1 MANLGRCR
9 SCQFHQQR
17 SLSTVSMHTCN
28 PLQLSSL
35 MHHNCFLLQHTHTHN
50 SDVWLV
56 VCVVVVCL
64 FLSGHNKDEA
74 RHHPYPVLYC
84 NDGQNMFGDCATLS
98 GNSWRVA
105 HTAAELIQSGKL
117 PPFMVVGLDHAGP
130 LRSLE
135 YTPYTPGT
143 GPGAFRCEQQG
154 RARLPHSSRLPA
166 LGRSRHTLS

>member
-1 MANLGRCR
+1 
-9 SCQFHQQR
+9 
-17 SLSTVSMHTCN
+17 MHTCN